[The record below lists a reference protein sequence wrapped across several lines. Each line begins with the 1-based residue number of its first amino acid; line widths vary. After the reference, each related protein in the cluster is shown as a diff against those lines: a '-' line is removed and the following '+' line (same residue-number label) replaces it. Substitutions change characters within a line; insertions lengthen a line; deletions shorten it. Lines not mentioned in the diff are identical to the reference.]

1 MKHIH
6 TLLAIITILS
16 SSSFVAGIIGPNDI
30 TGLYWSPKKDAR
42 IEIYRK
48 GKEYYGKFVWLANPR
63 KDSENPDESLQN
75 RDVLGLEFLSGFT
88 FDDGEYTGGRIY
100 DPETGKTYSCK
111 MSIAGNKLK
120 VRGYVGISLFGR
132 TEYFERIK

>member
-1 MKHIH
+1 MKYAH
-6 TLLAIITILS
+6 TLLAIIILFSLS
-16 SSSFVAGIIGPNDI
+16 SSVAGIIEPGDI
-30 TGLYWSPKKDAR
+30 TGLYWSPKKDAK

-48 GKEYYGKFVWLANPR
+48 GKQYYGKFIWLANPR
-63 KDSENPDESLQN
+63 KDFENPDPSLQD
-75 RDVLGLEFLSGFT
+75 RELTGLEFLSGFS
-88 FDDGEYTGGRIY
+88 FDDGEYTGGKIY

-111 MSIAGNKLK
+111 MSISGGSLK